1 MPLIKLTCVAKLAY
15 AFGGLQMK
23 LSIGCRTNDEPLEG
37 GAGAEAVDSSMLNI
51 EITTKPKQHW

>member
-1 MPLIKLTCVAKLAY
+1 
-15 AFGGLQMK
+15 MK